1 MLPCSQAKE
10 INYVLLCCMYLN
22 TITSTITCMVNLRHF
37 TLHHHYGSLVNNNCF
52 TLSFVS
58 FAKCYKDKGA
68 LLNNRGKCNNE
79 EVFRLNFSSG
89 LCFEG
94 SNGNKIY
101 LNSKTKLNV
110 VKFESH
116 TWNEK
121 IYNHVHNISRL
132 FDGWANF
139 LSPEVKRSVII
150 SNKLAYTSCL
160 TSCRTT

>member
-1 MLPCSQAKE
+1 
-10 INYVLLCCMYLN
+10 
-22 TITSTITCMVNLRHF
+22 MVNLRHF

-58 FAKCYKDKGA
+58 FANCYKDKGA

-89 LCFEG
+89 LCFEE

-101 LNSKTKLNV
+101 FNSKTKLNV

-116 TWNEK
+116 T
-121 IYNHVHNISRL
+121 
-132 FDGWANF
+132 
-139 LSPEVKRSVII
+139 
-150 SNKLAYTSCL
+150 
-160 TSCRTT
+160 